1 MAGDIGVRERALQ
14 ALYARIQAHA
24 PRGASVRR
32 NDDEIV
38 GADKGGWVC
47 LTDGEAEVTGEFLS
61 PAAYEFMHTAQL
73 RVVIGDVSGAKASAE
88 LDKIF
93 NQIAAGIAEDPQLG
107 GTVMRA
113 EMGMPEPEND
123 RDGKHYLIGGL
134 APIYLEY
141 QSSTRHGG

>member
-32 NDDEIV
+32 NDDVIV

-47 LTDGEAEVTGEFLS
+47 LVDGEAEVTAEILS
-61 PAAYEFMHTAQL
+61 PVSFEFMHTAQL
-73 RVVIGDVSGAKASAE
+73 RVAIGGESGASASTE
-88 LDKIF
+88 MDRIF
-93 NQIAAGIAEDPQLG
+93 NKIADGIKEDPHLG
-107 GTVMRA
+107 GTVLHA
-113 EMGMPEPEND
+113 EMGVPEPESD